1 MGNALGSSSDQQ
13 APTLPPETAVQEKQ
27 ERPAVAPPAAA
38 TATGKTGTS
47 LPRPKSVSFEASTSA
62 TMMLMEV
69 ADEEADEEREHR
81 RRLSPSDFEKLA
93 IVGRGAF
100 GEVQIVRMKGG
111 VLNDEIYAMKR
122 MLKEAMIL
130 KNQTGHIRAER
141 DILTESENSWIV
153 SLHYSFQDERNLY
166 MVLEYLPGGDLMG
179 LLMRENTFPEAAA
192 RQYVAEISSAI
203 ASVHALGYIH
213 RDLKPDNILLDYAG
227 HIKLT
232 DLGLC
237 KKIEHD
243 SMTASGG
250 SSDALSVHA
259 AGAME
264 CEDEGKMMKQ
274 PSSRGRP
281 THRDRI
287 LAYSTVGTPDYVA
300 PEVLLQQGY
309 GMECDWWS
317 LGIILYECLVG
328 YTPFYADEPVT
339 TCRKILRWQHYFEIP
354 DNVLSAISPECVSFM
369 QALLQ
374 GGATR

>member
-1 MGNALGSSSDQQ
+1 
-13 APTLPPETAVQEKQ
+13 
-27 ERPAVAPPAAA
+27 
-38 TATGKTGTS
+38 
-47 LPRPKSVSFEASTSA
+47 
-62 TMMLMEV
+62 MMLMEV
-69 ADEEADEEREHR
+69 ADEEAEEREEREHR
-81 RRLSPSDFEKLA
+81 RRLSPSDFEKMA

-111 VLNDEIYAMKR
+111 VLNNEIYAMKR

-141 DILTESENSWIV
+141 DILTESENPWIV

-243 SMTASGG
+243 SMNASGG
-250 SSDALSVHA
+250 SGDALSVHA

-264 CEDEGKMMKQ
+264 CEDEGKMMKL
-274 PSSRGRP
+274 PASSRGRP

-354 DNVLSAISPECVSFM
+354 DNVLSVVSPECVSFM

>member
-1 MGNALGSSSDQQ
+1 ML
-13 APTLPPETAVQEKQ
+13 PETGCDAMIVDSGIGGEGEDDAAMALDDRSVPVAVPGGLGGEGK
-27 ERPAVAPPAAA
+27 RMS
-38 TATGKTGTS
+38 TADFGT
-47 LPRPKSVSFEASTSA
+47 
-62 TMMLMEV
+62 M
-69 ADEEADEEREHR
+69 
-81 RRLSPSDFEKLA
+81 A
-93 IVGRGAF
+93 IIGRGAF
-100 GEVQIVRMKGG
+100 GEVRLVQMKGG
-111 VLNDEIYAMKR
+111 QGSTEVFAMKR
-122 MLKEAMIL
+122 MLKEAMIM
-130 KNQTGHIRAER
+130 KNQVGHIRAER
-141 DILTESENSWIV
+141 DLLTGTENPWIV
-153 SLHYSFQDERNLY
+153 SLQYSFQDERNLY

-179 LLMRENTFPEAAA
+179 LLMKENTFPEMAT
-192 RQYVAEISSAI
+192 RQYVAEIASAI

-213 RDLKPDNILLDYAG
+213 RDLKPDNILMDWEG

-243 SMTASGG
+243 SLGG
-250 SSDALSVHA
+250 GEVSIHA
-259 AGAME
+259 AEAAIGGE
-264 CEDEGKMMKQ
+264 NEPLRCHPTK
-274 PSSRGRP
+274 P
-281 THRDRI
+281 THRERI

-354 DNVLSAISPECVSFM
+354 DNVASVLSPECVSFM

-374 GGATR
+374 GGATRCVPTVECAVCMPSI